1 MTCIGIDLQRPRAR
15 VTSPRNL
22 LIYIVHF
29 TRTAWRRYWMQ
40 RAQRATVLILQS
52 LDDRTLRD
60 IGISPSEIES
70 CVYGEVPDRRRPY
83 SFVPAKPSQ
92 AARCW
97 RSVSPR

>member
-1 MTCIGIDLQRPRAR
+1 MTCIEIGQARRAFGA
-15 VTSPRNL
+15 SSRNRL
-22 LIYIVHF
+22 NYIMDCA
-29 TRTAWRRYWMQ
+29 RSAWRRYWMR

-70 CVYGEVPDRRRPY
+70 CVYSKTADRRRPY
-83 SFVPAKPSQ
+83 DFVATQSPQ

>member
-1 MTCIGIDLQRPRAR
+1 MTCIEIDLQARRALGAR
-15 VTSPRNL
+15 GRNHL
-22 LIYIVHF
+22 YYIINWARH
-29 TRTAWRRYWMQ
+29 AWRRYWMR

-70 CVYGEVPDRRRPY
+70 CVNGEIAGRRRPY
-83 SFVPAKPSQ
+83 CFVADQPPQ